1 MLCKISKKSGLNNY
15 QDTAKQLILL
25 VVQKL
30 CSVFKRKVTRK
41 LASDKM
47 KLELEPEPDKKRK
60 PYVKVIN

>member
-47 KLELEPEPDKKRK
+47 KPEPEPDKKRK